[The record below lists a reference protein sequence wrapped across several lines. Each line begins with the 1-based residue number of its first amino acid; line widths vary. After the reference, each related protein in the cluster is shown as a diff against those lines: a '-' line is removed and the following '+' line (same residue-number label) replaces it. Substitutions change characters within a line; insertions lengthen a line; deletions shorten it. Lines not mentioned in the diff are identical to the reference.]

1 MESYVDLAVFLIAGA
16 SFPALVIIGGAL
28 LRPHFPDPAKLT
40 TYESGEI
47 PFGDARVKYHAHYYI
62 FALVFLVFDVETVFL
77 YPWAVVFKTLIG
89 ELGAF
94 VLAEMAVFI
103 AMLVIGLV
111 YAYKKRVLRWV

>member
-16 SFPALVIIGGAL
+16 SFPALVII
-28 LRPHFPDPAKLT
+28 FPDPAKLT

-103 AMLVIGLV
+103 VMLVIGLV

>member
-62 FALVFLVFDVETVFL
+62 FVPGIRRGDRLSLSVGRGV
-77 YPWAVVFKTLIG
+77 
-89 ELGAF
+89 
-94 VLAEMAVFI
+94 
-103 AMLVIGLV
+103 
-111 YAYKKRVLRWV
+111 